1 MTKQDRI
8 HQLRQTALDLAAAV
22 ANPATGDETF
32 DRYLNWISRFHSYS
46 FGNIGLILSQKPD
59 STYVAGY
66 KTWQQLGRQ
75 VRGGEK
81 GIAILVP
88 MRTKPRTELDPE
100 TQEERAVPGRLFFG
114 IGHVFDVSQTDAQSG
129 RAAEIPNFKSDLSGD
144 VELLLLATRMVAEKQ
159 GIEVVSRPLFGSTNG
174 YSEIG
179 KIVLNSTRSV
189 GVLAQTAVH
198 ELAHEIL
205 HDEDLRQTAAHAL
218 IEGEAEAVSVCV
230 LRAFGFDVVGN
241 GASYIRAHGASGEVI
256 LRSLDRITTASRTI
270 IEGITLQLPAVQQ
283 MTAQAEM
290 VG

>member
-1 MTKQDRI
+1 MMTKHDRVQ
-8 HQLRQTALDLAAAV
+8 QLRQTALDLAEAV
-22 ANPATGDETF
+22 ANPTTGDEVF
-32 DRYLNWISRFHSYS
+32 AKYLEWISRFHSYS
-46 FGNIGLILSQKPD
+46 FGNIALILSQKPD

-100 TQEERAVPGRLFFG
+100 SQEERTVPGRLFFG
-114 IGHVFDVSQTDAQSG
+114 VGHVFDVSQTDG
-129 RAAEIPNFKSDLSGD
+129 LGEIPNFKSDLGGD
-144 VELLLLATRMVAEKQ
+144 AELLLLATRMVAEKQ

-198 ELAHEIL
+198 ELAHEML
-205 HDEDLRQTAAHAL
+205 HDEDLRQTAAHPL

-256 LRSLDRITTASRTI
+256 LRSLDRITTAARTI

>member
-88 MRTKPRTELDPE
+88 MRTKPRTDIDSE
-100 TQEERAVPGRLFFG
+100 TQEERTIPGRLFFG
-114 IGHVFDVSQTDAQSG
+114 IGHVFDVSQTDG
-129 RAAEIPNFKSDLSGD
+129 NGEIPNFKPSLGGD
-144 VELLLLATRMVAEKQ
+144 AELLLLATRMVAEKQ
-159 GIEVVSRPLFGSTNG
+159 GIEVVSRPLFGSING

-198 ELAHEIL
+198 ELAHEML

-218 IEGEAEAVSVCV
+218 IECESEAVAVV
-230 LRAFGFDVVGN
+230 AMRAFGFGTVSN
-241 GASYIRAHGASGEVI
+241 GAAYIRAHGASGEVI
-256 LRSLDRITTASRTI
+256 LRSLDRITTAARTI
-270 IEGITLQLPAVQQ
+270 IEGITLHLPAVQQ